1 MAHYR
6 SSLCLLTCIVCLS
19 FAPTPSR
26 GGSDRSS
33 TGLYNQIPT
42 SASAAG
48 GTKGIITNS
57 QGIVFAIAP
66 VAAQEPSP
74 GQSKP
79 TSTPTKGKP
88 TSAPKQEKV
97 NSSNSRIPKPLS
109 SIIRVLLKQRSLFLL
124 SLAAFL
130 VTGAAVFI
138 LLKLVSSGEPENLQ
152 RKVAIARK
160 RKPQRNQLRNN
171 SPDDPEAAVFPNTV
185 NGIYPPP
192 YPPAMPRNRAIEN
205 SDRPSGS
212 IFEPE
217 GPESEAAIGGDN
229 SEDFTPGNYSKNYS
243 VPGVDLSEKLNPAEP
258 FNHTA
263 DIFVEETSAP
273 SKINLID
280 QLIKDL
286 AHPHPTK
293 RHKAIWELGDRGDS
307 RAIEPLVNLLLNS
320 DSKQHSLI
328 LSSLSEI
335 GIKTLKPMNRAW
347 LISLQNE
354 SAEVRKNAIRD
365 LTRIYELVNQVS
377 HLLQRAADDPDAE
390 VQETA
395 RWALTQ
401 LNRNLPVSGND
412 KSSRSNSSNL
422 TDNNSDS
429 S

>member
-19 FAPTPSR
+19 FAPTPGR

-48 GTKGIITNS
+48 GSKGIITNS
-57 QGIVFAIAP
+57 QAIVFAIAS

-79 TSTPTKGKP
+79 TSTPNKGKSTP
-88 TSAPKQEKV
+88 APKQEKV
-97 NSSNSRIPKPLS
+97 NSSNSRIPKPVS

-138 LLKLVSSGEPENLQ
+138 LLKLVSSGEPENLH

-171 SPDDPEAAVFPNTV
+171 SPDDPEEAVFPNTA
-185 NGIYPPP
+185 NGIYTP
-192 YPPAMPRNRAIEN
+192 YPSPIPRNRAIEN

-212 IFEPE
+212 IFEPDD
-217 GPESEAAIGGDN
+217 PESEAAIGGDN
-229 SEDFTPGNYSKNYS
+229 SEDFTAGNYSKNYS
-243 VPGVDLSEKLNPAEP
+243 VPGVNLSEKFNPEEP

-293 RHKAIWELGDRGDS
+293 RHKAIWELGNRGDS

-401 LNRNLPVSGND
+401 LNRNLPISGND

-422 TDNNSDS
+422 TDNNSDDS
-429 S
+429 

>member
-19 FAPTPSR
+19 FAPTEGR

-79 TSTPTKGKP
+79 TSTPTPGNTTP
-88 TSAPKQEKV
+88 APKQEKA
-97 NSSNSRIPKPLS
+97 NSSNSRIPKPVS
-109 SIIRVLLKQRSLFLL
+109 GIIRVLLRQRSLFLL

-185 NGIYPPP
+185 NGIYPP
-192 YPPAMPRNRAIEN
+192 YPSAIPRNRAIEN
-205 SDRPSGS
+205 SDRPSAS
-212 IFEPE
+212 IFEPDD
-217 GPESEAAIGGDN
+217 PESEAAIGSDN
-229 SEDFTPGNYSKNYS
+229 SEDFTAGNYSKNYS
-243 VPGVDLSEKLNPAEP
+243 VPGVNLSEKFNPAEP
-258 FNHTA
+258 FNDTA
-263 DIFVEETSAP
+263 NIFVEESSDP
-273 SKINLID
+273 SKIDLID

-401 LNRNLPVSGND
+401 LNRNLPISGND

>member
-42 SASAAG
+42 SASAAD
-48 GTKGIITNS
+48 GTQGIIINS
-57 QGIVFAIAP
+57 QAIVFAIAS

-74 GQSKP
+74 GQPKP
-79 TSTPTKGKP
+79 TSTPNKGKP
-88 TSAPKQEKV
+88 TPAPKQEKT
-97 NSSNSRIPKPLS
+97 NSSNSRIPKS
-109 SIIRVLLKQRSLFLL
+109 VSAIIRVLLRQRSLFLL

-138 LLKLVSSGEPENLQ
+138 LLKLVSSGESENLQ

-171 SPDDPEAAVFPNTV
+171 SQDDPEEAVFPNTA

-192 YPPAMPRNRAIEN
+192 YTSAIPRNRAINN
-205 SDRPSGS
+205 SDRPSSS
-212 IFEPE
+212 IVDPDDS
-217 GPESEAAIGGDN
+217 ESEAAIPDDN
-229 SEDFTPGNYSKNYS
+229 SGAFSPGNHSKSYSDPDVS
-243 VPGVDLSEKLNPAEP
+243 FSEKFNPTEP

-263 DIFVEETSAP
+263 NIFVEETSDP
-273 SKINLID
+273 TKINLID

-293 RHKAIWELGDRGDS
+293 RHKAIWELGYRGDS
-307 RAIEPLVNLLLNS
+307 RAIGPLVNLLLNS

-354 SAEVRKNAIRD
+354 NAEVRKNAIRD
-365 LTRIYELVNQVS
+365 LTRIYELFNQVS
-377 HLLQRAADDPDAE
+377 HLLQRAADDPDVE

-401 LNRNLPVSGND
+401 LNRNRPISGND
-412 KSSRSNSSNL
+412 RPSRSNFTNL
-422 TDNNSDS
+422 TDNNSDDS
-429 S
+429 